1 MNELLT
7 RKECNIFKGSHFVPW
22 VIRGNPMEKKKI
34 KKVEKKEKE
43 EKEEKLEKG
52 CNKVVVFDLDET
64 LGCFGDLYIIWCG
77 LKHVLP
83 SFDRFDELLD
93 LYPEFLRH
101 GMLTILEYL
110 YNSKLSRECS
120 KLYMYTNNQCS
131 PSWVQMISHYLQNK
145 IVSSNSSLCLFD
157 QLIYAFK
164 IQKKVVELRRTSHNK
179 SCEDFLKC
187 TLLSSDTEICFIDD
201 TIHPLMKRS
210 KVYYICPKPYVHSLS
225 KHEII
230 SRLVRATK
238 QWYPATE
245 SLVST
250 TLFWST
256 WFAIHKRNLTREINP
271 LELDLQ
277 ISQKLIHHLR
287 EFILFGR
294 TKANKET
301 RKKTSRLINRITY
314 RCRHSRLANN
324 TKCSSGLSF

>member
-22 VIRGNPMEKKKI
+22 VIKGNPMDKRK
-34 KKVEKKEKE
+34 KKEKVA
-43 EKEEKLEKG
+43 LE
-52 CNKVVVFDLDET
+52 KVVVFDLDET

-77 LKHVLP
+77 LKHVSP
-83 SFDRFDELLD
+83 GFDRFDELMD

-110 YNSKLSRECS
+110 YNTKLSRECA

-131 PSWVQMISHYLQNK
+131 PSWVQMISHYLQKK
-145 IVSSNSSLCLFD
+145 ITPTNPSLCLFD

-164 IQKKVVELRRTSHNK
+164 IQNKIIELRRTSHNK

-187 TLLSSDTEICFIDD
+187 TSLSSDTEICFIDD
-201 TIHPLMKRS
+201 TIHPLMKKSR
-210 KVYYICPKPYVHSLS
+210 VYYICPKPYVHSLS

-238 QWYPATE
+238 QWYPTTD
-245 SLVST
+245 SLANT
-250 TLFWST
+250 TLFWSN
-256 WFAIHKRNLTREINP
+256 WFAIHKRNLSRESNP
-271 LELDLQ
+271 LEIDLQ

-294 TKANKET
+294 HKNT
-301 RKKTSRLINRITY
+301 RKKPTRRLDSRTSLTKRLRKRI
-314 RCRHSRLANN
+314 
-324 TKCSSGLSF
+324 G